1 MAELHRGITMTSPA
15 LALLSPADKCTR
27 SNGAD
32 RNGSHTPV
40 AKKTVLQSLSSLSCQ
55 KKVKEKSCSASYQME
70 IEHPANNHEI
80 LVSLNQNLIL
90 VLHQEYILCESVMQ
104 TPHH

>member
-15 LALLSPADKCTR
+15 LALLSPADKCTH

-40 AKKTVLQSLSSLSCQ
+40 AKKTVLT
-55 KKVKEKSCSASYQME
+55 
-70 IEHPANNHEI
+70 I
-80 LVSLNQNLIL
+80 LIL
-90 VLHQEYILCESVMQ
+90 SKLPEEGKREKLFCQLPNGNRASSKQPQDTGISKPESNLGTTSRVYFM
-104 TPHH
+104 